1 MKIIKKKPYY
11 DKCIYCEGW
20 KKYFSTKIEGDTMT
34 SMDCIGELNKNFCY
48 PEIYNWFKKFKNGEE
63 NK

>member
-20 KKYFSTKIEGDTMT
+20 VEKYFSTKIEGELMT
-34 SMDCIGELNKNFCY
+34 SIDCIGELNKNFCY
-48 PEIYNWFKKFKNGEE
+48 PEIYN
-63 NK
+63 